1 MADTP
6 DPAAAANEVVD
17 AAKDAAEEVVDAVKD
32 AAEDLID
39 AAKEAVQNALG
50 GGGDEG
56 GGDEPPAPPAPPT
69 PASSAAAAP
78 TPSPRGSAASD
89 HADLPDPVGELRFQ
103 VSIDNVTIGAFAE
116 CSGLGVE
123 YDIMEY
129 QEGGEQSFVH
139 KLRGGLKYPNVVL
152 KRGVTYEDAL
162 LQWFYDRTDRTKRG
176 AVTLNLLGDDGKQV
190 RTWSFDSAFPVK
202 WTGPSFN
209 AKSTSV
215 ATESL
220 EIAHRGFV
228 KPGFNKMATIPPSTD
243 T

>member
-6 DPAAAANEVVD
+6 DPAAAAQDVVD
-17 AAKDAAEEVVDAVKD
+17 AAKNAAEDVVDAAKN

-50 GGGDEG
+50 GGGGEN
-56 GGDEPPAPPAPPT
+56 GDTPPAPPAPPT
-69 PASSAAAAP
+69 SPDSSGAASAP
-78 TPSPRGSAASD
+78 SSRGSAAAD

-103 VSIDNVTIGAFAE
+103 VQIDNVTIGAFAE
-116 CSGLGVE
+116 CTGLGVE

-139 KLRGGLKYPNVVL
+139 KLRGGLKYPNLVL

-162 LQWFYDRTDRTKRG
+162 LQWFYDRSDRTKRG
-176 AVTLNLLGDDGKQV
+176 SVTLNLLGDDGGQV
-190 RTWSFDSAFPVK
+190 RSWAFDSAFPVK

-228 KPGFNKMATIPPSTD
+228 KPGFNKMAIIPPSTD